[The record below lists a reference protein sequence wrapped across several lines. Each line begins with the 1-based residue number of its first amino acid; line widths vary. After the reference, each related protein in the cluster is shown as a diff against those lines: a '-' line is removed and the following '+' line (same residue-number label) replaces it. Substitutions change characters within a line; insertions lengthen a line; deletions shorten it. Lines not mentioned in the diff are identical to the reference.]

1 MRRHSS
7 RSANVIGTTSAR
19 LTNFLDID
27 PIKMYDHPRIP
38 SSYVINYAIPGNPW
52 PFGTNAGRAIFP
64 ERTGDASSTYPL
76 NMSSVSEV
84 HFMKDC
90 RNWAGSGW
98 ERPHVFPWH

>member
-1 MRRHSS
+1 
-7 RSANVIGTTSAR
+7 
-19 LTNFLDID
+19 LDID